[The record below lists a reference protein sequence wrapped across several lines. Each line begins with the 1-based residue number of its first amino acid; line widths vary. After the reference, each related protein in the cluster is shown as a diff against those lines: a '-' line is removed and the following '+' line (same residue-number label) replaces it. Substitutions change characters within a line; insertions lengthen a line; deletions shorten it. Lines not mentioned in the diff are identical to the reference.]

1 MPLGFGRA
9 ILTKGAAA
17 SPPAAGTD
25 FTLYETTLATSFKPR
40 GYTSVKFAGLDSNG
54 APVFVF
60 TIIDTLSPRKQH
72 IKAGRLNTTNGTWT
86 FGSTYQINTDS
97 TEKDLDVASQ
107 CYGTEYKN
115 SGSLPN
121 TVVQT
126 TGTATDNAG
135 CFEIMVKAPL
145 SGVAYMYGIRINN
158 NTLTPTLQAGP
169 NTAVSATGETSTRLI
184 EMFTDNWALA
194 GYSSGYGATFWK
206 KEWNG
211 NTTLA
216 DRGGAIA
223 ISSQG
228 TPDSN
233 VLANRNAMALITT
246 SGQGNIF
253 TTKNTSSS
261 GQEFFLA
268 QCGIDTTGAW
278 SGGYGSPMYNFT
290 YNLVSPSI
298 ARLNT
303 KKVLH
308 GGNGN
313 GTSNFYY
320 ICSDWT
326 YPNTNSTSSP
336 TNITASNS
344 SEYSTTNSDG
354 CMLIDRG
361 DTTDKAF
368 LARLTNSSNKLEM
381 IPLNV
386 SGTTVT
392 AGTANEVTTT
402 TSYSNF
408 GRHGGIAQ
416 YHPWYVISTWDGTD
430 AKLLTLKYTGS

>member
-25 FTLYETTLATSFKPR
+25 FTLYETTLATSYKPR

-60 TIIDTLSPRKQH
+60 TIIDTNTPRKQH
-72 IKAGRLNTTNGTWT
+72 IKAGRLNTANGTWT
-86 FGSTYQINTDS
+86 FGSTYQINTDD

-107 CYGTEYKN
+107 CYGAEYKN

-121 TVVQT
+121 DVVQT
-126 TGTATDNAG
+126 SGTSTDAAG

-145 SGVAYMYGIRINN
+145 SGLAYMYGIWINN
-158 NTLTPTLQAGP
+158 DTLTPTLRAGP
-169 NTAVSATGETSTRLI
+169 NTTVSATGETNTRLI
-184 EMFTDNWALA
+184 ELFGDNWVLA
-194 GYSSGYGATFWK
+194 GYSAGYGATYWK
-206 KEWNG
+206 KEWNTG
-211 NTTLA
+211 ATIA
-216 DRGGAIA
+216 DRGGAINVA
-223 ISSQG
+223 LEG
-228 TPDSN
+228 TPQTTRT
-233 VLANRNAMALITT
+233 ANRNAMALITT

-253 TTKNTSSS
+253 TTKNSPD
-261 GQEFFLA
+261 GQEFFVA
-268 QCGIDTTGAW
+268 QCGVDTTGAW

-290 YNLVSPSI
+290 YDLNHPSI

-308 GGNGN
+308 GGHGN
-313 GTSNFYY
+313 TTSNFYY
-320 ICSDWT
+320 ICSDSGH
-326 YPNTNSTSSP
+326 PNTNSTSSP
-336 TNITASNS
+336 TTFTLTNS
-344 SEYSTTNSDG
+344 TEYSTTNSDG

-368 LARLTNSSNKLEM
+368 LARLTNASNKLEM
-381 IPLNV
+381 IPLDV

-416 YHPWYVISTWDGTD
+416 YHPWYVVSTWDGTD

>member
-1 MPLGFGRA
+1 MPLGFGRS
-9 ILTKGAAA
+9 IFTKSTG
-17 SPPAAGTD
+17 PAVGTD
-25 FTLYETTLATSFKPR
+25 FTLYETTLASGYYPR

-60 TIIDTLSPRKQH
+60 TLVDSTAPRAQH
-72 IKAGRLNTTNGTWT
+72 IQAGRLNTANGTWT

-97 TEKDLDVASQ
+97 AQQNLDVASQ
-107 CYGTEYKN
+107 CYGADYKN
-115 SGSLPN
+115 SASLPN
-121 TVVQT
+121 SVVQT
-126 TGTATDNAG
+126 TGTATDTAG
-135 CFEIMVKAPL
+135 CFEIMAKAPV
-145 SGVAYMYGIRINN
+145 SSVAYMYGIWINN
-158 NTLTPTLQAGP
+158 NTLTPTLRAGP
-169 NTAVSATGETSTRLI
+169 NTTVSATGDTSTTLM
-184 EMFTDNWALA
+184 EHFTDNWVLA
-194 GYSSGYGATFWK
+194 GYSSGYGATYWK

-216 DRGGAIA
+216 NRGGAMELA
-223 ISSQG
+223 AEG
-228 TPDSN
+228 TPDST
-233 VLANRNAMALITT
+233 VLANRNAMSLYTT

-261 GQEFFLA
+261 GQEFFIA
-268 QCGIDTTGAW
+268 QCGLDTTGAW
-278 SGGYGSPMYNFT
+278 SGVYGSPMYNFT
-290 YNLVSPSI
+290 YNLNHPSI
-298 ARLNT
+298 ARLDT

-320 ICSDWT
+320 ICSDSN
-326 YPNTNSTSSP
+326 YPNTNITIPRTTFTLTNST
-336 TNITASNS
+336 
-344 SEYSTTNSDG
+344 EYSTANSDG

-361 DTTDKAF
+361 DAKDKAF
-368 LARLTNSSNKLEM
+368 LARLTNASNKLEM

-402 TSYSNF
+402 TSYSDF

-416 YHPWYVISTWDGTD
+416 YHPWYVISTHDGTD